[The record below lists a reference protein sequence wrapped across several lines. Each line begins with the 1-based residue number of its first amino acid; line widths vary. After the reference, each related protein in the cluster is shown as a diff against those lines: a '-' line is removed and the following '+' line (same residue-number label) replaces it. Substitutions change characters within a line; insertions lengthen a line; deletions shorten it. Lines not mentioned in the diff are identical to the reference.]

1 MRVLSLFRPHRLAAL
16 GALLIV
22 LAAAPAASAYSG
34 SCPYNGP
41 IEQVFLQDFG
51 DPLNY
56 YLTPGGAFEDGAW
69 DGGTLVEENEP
80 WFVRSSSDRRSMA
93 VSGGPATSPKYC
105 VSPEDPTLRFFAR
118 RTAGS
123 PLSALGI
130 AVVVLGPG
138 KEHRIPLVP
147 VVQTSDEWSV
157 TTPRLILA
165 NLIGLYTGEATR
177 IQLQFTASPG
187 SAWQVDDVYVD
198 PYRRH

>member
-1 MRVLSLFRPHRLAAL
+1 VPSLFRPYLLAAL

-41 IEQVFLQDFG
+41 IEQVFLADFG
-51 DPLNY
+51 DPLHY
-56 YLTPGGAFEDGAW
+56 YLTPGGTFEEGAW

-80 WFVRSSSDRRSMA
+80 WFVNSSSDRRSMA
-93 VSGGPATSPKYC
+93 VSGGPATSPRYC

-123 PLSALGI
+123 QLSMLGI
-130 AVVVLGPG
+130 TVVVRGSG
-138 KEHRIPLVP
+138 KQQRIPLVP
-147 VVQTSDEWSV
+147 VVQTSGDWSV
-157 TTPRLILA
+157 TAPRLILA

-177 IQLQFTASPG
+177 IELEFKASPG
-187 SAWQVDDVYVD
+187 SAWLVDDVYVD

>member
-1 MRVLSLFRPHRLAAL
+1 V
-16 GALLIV
+16 
-22 LAAAPAASAYSG
+22 
-34 SCPYNGP
+34 N
-41 IEQVFLQDFG
+41 
-51 DPLNY
+51 
-56 YLTPGGAFEDGAW
+56 
-69 DGGTLVEENEP
+69 
-80 WFVRSSSDRRSMA
+80 SSSDRRSMA

-123 PLSALGI
+123 PLSTLGI

-138 KEHRIPLVP
+138 KERRIPLIP
-147 VVQTSDEWSV
+147 VIQTSEDWSV
-157 TTPRLILA
+157 TAPRPILA

-177 IQLQFTASPG
+177 IRLEFTAAPG

>member
-1 MRVLSLFRPHRLAAL
+1 VPSLFRPYLLAAL

-41 IEQVFLQDFG
+41 IEQVFLADFG
-51 DPLNY
+51 DPLHY
-56 YLTPGGAFEDGAW
+56 YLTPGGTFEEGAW

-80 WFVRSSSDRRSMA
+80 WFVHSTSDRRSMA
-93 VSGGPATSPKYC
+93 VSGGPATSPRYC

-123 PLSALGI
+123 QLSMLGI
-130 AVVVLGPG
+130 TVVVRGSG
-138 KEHRIPLVP
+138 KQQRIPLVP
-147 VVQTSDEWSV
+147 VVQTSGDWSV
-157 TTPRLILA
+157 TAPRLILA

-177 IQLQFTASPG
+177 IELEFKASPG
-187 SAWQVDDVYVD
+187 SAWLVDDVYVD